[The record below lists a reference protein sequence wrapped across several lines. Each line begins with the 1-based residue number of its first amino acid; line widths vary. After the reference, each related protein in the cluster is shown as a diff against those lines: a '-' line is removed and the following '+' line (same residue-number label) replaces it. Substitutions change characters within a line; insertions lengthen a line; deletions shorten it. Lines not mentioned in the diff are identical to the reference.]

1 MCRHWLDQKVG
12 CLQSPWDEGMQL
24 RGHFSSSTLVSL
36 LASWVPVDTKASRQD
51 TAERLG
57 MWLNVADAM
66 TLHAAHHSFRIPAAA
81 TPALTGVQLDDA
93 CKQVH
98 VTLAATLISM
108 PLPEGADATFATYH
122 QRYLDSQRHMAL
134 RIEAL
139 REQVRQVL
147 TQASPRLAQLAALD
161 VVMDQALGARE
172 HKLLAS
178 VPALLELRFAQLCQ
192 PPSSEENPSPVGVAA
207 LGPGAFVHDMRA
219 VLLAE
224 LDVRMQP
231 VQGLVEA
238 FNSELKK

>member
-1 MCRHWLDQKVG
+1 M
-12 CLQSPWDEGMQL
+12 QSPWDEGMQL

-66 TLHAAHHSFRIPAAA
+66 TLHAAHHSFRISAAS

-93 CKQVH
+93 CQQVH
-98 VTLAATLISM
+98 VALAATLMSM
-108 PLPEGADATFATYH
+108 PLPEGAAAPDASFAHYH
-122 QRYLDSQRHMAL
+122 QRYLDLQRHMAL

-147 TQASPRLAQLAALD
+147 TQASPKLAQLAALD